1 MTDLYIHIYSYIHQI
16 CTSKVKKDVFF
27 IILVLRNDSSFVA
40 TPTIN
45 TFELTIDCYYYSK
58 WHHAHLVF

>member
-1 MTDLYIHIYSYIHQI
+1 MTDLHIYLFVYSSDLYIKNLN
-16 CTSKVKKDVFF
+16 TMSF

-58 WHHAHLVF
+58 LHHAHLVF

>member
-1 MTDLYIHIYSYIHQI
+1 MTDLHIYLFVYSSDLYIKNLN
-16 CTSKVKKDVFF
+16 TMSF

-58 WHHAHLVF
+58 WRHAHLVF